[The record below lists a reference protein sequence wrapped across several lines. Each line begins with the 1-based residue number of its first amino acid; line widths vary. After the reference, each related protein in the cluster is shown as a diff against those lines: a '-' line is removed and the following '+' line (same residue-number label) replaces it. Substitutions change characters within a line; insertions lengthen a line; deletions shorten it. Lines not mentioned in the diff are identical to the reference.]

1 MITWKLWASAPTVA
15 LWEAVALVLEIDP
28 RSLEHLRHG
37 WMDGPGRGPFFEK
50 RSFPSQAKREDFD
63 TALTFAERA
72 ANAAGPIYLRTG
84 LAVGMNRRT
93 AQVSLAEVVAFF
105 VSCEWPN
112 IPAPLLALLAPGPAS
127 AEPVPLVAD
136 IAPVAVDK
144 PSTRMH
150 ELKRRGNAL
159 GAVLTEAKKR
169 ATDGEDW
176 QSVWAS
182 LVALAQSANRP
193 TPLLGYT
200 EGEGVKYQTDDAESP
215 VGWLTREA
223 YRGRFRRQA

>member
-1 MITWKLWASAPTVA
+1 
-15 LWEAVALVLEIDP
+15 
-28 RSLEHLRHG
+28 
-37 WMDGPGRGPFFEK
+37 
-50 RSFPSQAKREDFD
+50 
-63 TALTFAERA
+63 
-72 ANAAGPIYLRTG
+72 
-84 LAVGMNRRT
+84 
-93 AQVSLAEVVAFF
+93 
-105 VSCEWPN
+105 
-112 IPAPLLALLAPGPAS
+112 
-127 AEPVPLVAD
+127 
-136 IAPVAVDK
+136 
-144 PSTRMH
+144 MH